1 MTFQKNI
8 FWANNRFSNINTLFH
23 KDNRLNI
30 FPTNDMTLEQRLNTI
45 SRLIIYTSLILSF
58 YQGNINFIIYGV
70 ICLVIICLWYK
81 VSSKNEI
88 KIPCPS
94 SARIVKDN
102 YKGYPKKLIKKQ
114 VVTPSSDNP
123 FMNVMPDSYTK
134 TPNCI
139 AQVEDDQ
146 ISYTE
151 VQTDVNDKFNEG
163 LFRDVSDIYGRTN
176 SQRQFYTMPN
186 TSIPND
192 QEQFADWL
200 YKTPPTCKEGDGL
213 SCEKNNNQNIQGNLS
228 NFC

>member
-1 MTFQKNI
+1 M
-8 FWANNRFSNINTLFH
+8 
-23 KDNRLNI
+23 
-30 FPTNDMTLEQRLNTI
+30 LE
-45 SRLIIYTSLILSF
+45 
-58 YQGNINFIIYGV
+58 
-70 ICLVIICLWYK
+70 
-81 VSSKNEI
+81 SKTAWN
-88 KIPCPS
+88 K
-94 SARIVKDN
+94 A
-102 YKGYPKKLIKKQ
+102 KKLIKKQ
-114 VVTPSSDNP
+114 VITPSSDNP
-123 FMNVMPDSYTK
+123 FMNVMPDSYIK

-146 ISYTE
+146 ISYNE

-213 SCEKNNNQNIQGNLS
+213 SCEKNNNHNIPGNLS